1 MDVWL
6 EKCANCLTRNI
17 EADDAA
23 RSVDL
28 LDRRGWNEPA
38 SAGEETGADGERVR
52 DVGRRAVHRT
62 LDPPHDPSTDV
73 RNEIADRGAEV
84 EEGGCF
90 GHKLDVTPAV
100 SAFFA
105 LSVRSV

>member
-1 MDVWL
+1 MNHEQPAEGLVIVRG
-6 EKCANCLTRNI
+6 A
-17 EADDAA
+17 ADGFVQEIVAGPHRL
-23 RSVDL
+23 RSD
-28 LDRRGWNEPA
+28 EPA

-62 LDPPHDPSTDV
+62 LDPPHDPSADV